1 MLHEGIA
8 KTFIAQF
15 ICTQCSMSKC
25 LGKLDFEVRPTKMS
39 GTLAGMRA
47 QFCCTNGVQKHR
59 HAQLLHWVA
68 VHTLD
73 RGVAVGTFMLLLA
86 VIPAVVLFAY
96 IYGKDTTEKEPP
108 KLLLSL
114 FLLGALTTAGAS
126 IIEIATSSLLSM
138 FLSPNSTIYQLI
150 ENFLLVA
157 FVEEL
162 GKYLALRARTWND
175 PQFNYTY
182 DAVVYAV
189 IVSLGFATLENILY
203 LMDASLVTAVA
214 RGVLS
219 VPGHA
224 IDGVFMG
231 FFYGLAKRAERQG
244 DTARC
249 KTNLRLALVAPVVIH
264 GLYDFYLSAE
274 LLVVFLVFEVA
285 ITTAAI
291 LYVRR
296 LSREDT
302 PL

>member
-15 ICTQCSMSKC
+15 ICTQRSMSKC

-182 DAVVYAV
+182 DAVVYAGRTRSAV
-189 IVSLGFATLENILY
+189 GTRTCPRRRVYGFLLWAGQARRAPGRHGTVQDEPATG
-203 LMDASLVTAVA
+203 A
-214 RGVLS
+214 RGTGRHS
-219 VPGHA
+219 
-224 IDGVFMG
+224 
-231 FFYGLAKRAERQG
+231 RAV
-244 DTARC
+244 
-249 KTNLRLALVAPVVIH
+249 RLLP
-264 GLYDFYLSAE
+264 
-274 LLVVFLVFEVA
+274 
-285 ITTAAI
+285 
-291 LYVRR
+291 
-296 LSREDT
+296 
-302 PL
+302 